1 MPLLQMKFV
10 PFVPP
15 ENKEKKNISKGTY
28 TTDPP
33 WHQVRPQVQI
43 SAGGFRGDLFGNSI
57 LSAARFLSRN
67 TSVSSGPVSAGSVT
81 INSQTMGSFDY
92 VTKGTTTISSFTN
105 SDWFTTNEDIYSA
118 WIIINGNLTIDSG
131 QTLIPTNRKLFVV
144 VYVTGN
150 LAVNGSISMVRR
162 GANHS
167 GTGTSVGYIAPVD
180 IRLGTG
186 TFDGVTNPQIPAT
199 GGAGG
204 AAQSTSGTNAGTAG
218 TNGGTGGGASGSK
231 SNLSGTIGTAGAGAA
246 GTCFCGGSS
255 GGSVYN
261 TGVGGPYTGGN
272 AVANGGAGGDGG
284 GQGAGNQVAI
294 GGVGN
299 PGGTGYY
306 FSSPD
311 SRTDGQTGLAGSLI
325 VICEGALSGSGSI
338 VSTGTP
344 ATNFGVTGGGG
355 GGGSVNVF
363 FGTNPTSAVSV
374 SATASS
380 SGGNGTARKLAIGS
394 N

>member
-28 TTDPP
+28 TVNPP
-33 WHQVRPQVQI
+33 WHIVQSKVQMAGAGFVSNL
-43 SAGGFRGDLFGNSI
+43 SAGSVLA
-57 LSAARFLSRN
+57 AARFLSN
-67 TSVSSGPVSAGSVT
+67 STSATGGPVSGGTVS
-81 INSQTMGSFDY
+81 INSQSVGSFDY
-92 VTKGTTTISSFTN
+92 VTVGTTTISSFTN
-105 SDWFTTNEDIYSA
+105 ADWFTTTEDTRSA
-118 WIIINGNLTIDSG
+118 WIIVKGDLTINSG
-131 QTLIPTNRKLFVV
+131 QTVIPTNRKLFTV

-150 LAVNGSISMVRR
+150 LVVNGSISMTQR

-167 GTGTSVGYIAPVD
+167 GTGNSGGATTAVD

-186 TFDGVTNPQIPAT
+186 TFSAVVNPQIPAT
-199 GGAGG
+199 GGSGG
-204 AAQSTSGTNAGTAG
+204 GTRSTSGINAGTAG

-231 SNLSGTIGTAGAGAA
+231 SSLSGTIGTAGSGAA
-246 GTCFCGGSS
+246 GTCFCGGGS

-299 PGGTGYY
+299 PGGTGKY
-306 FSSPD
+306 FGNLD
-311 SRTDGQTGLAGSLI
+311 SRTDGASGLAGVLV
-325 VICEGALSGSGSI
+325 VICEGALSGSGTI

-344 ATNFGVTGGGG
+344 PTSFGVTGGGG
-355 GGGSVNVF
+355 GGGAITVF
-363 FGTNPTSAVSV
+363 YGTNPASAVTLN
-374 SATASS
+374 ATASG
-380 SGGNGTARKLAIGS
+380 SGGDGTSRKLAIGS